1 MALKLD
7 NKNMCAVY
15 GKRATKARYAERYM
29 IEGESVT
36 IAEIAERRGDA
47 HISAA
52 SEKLRAL
59 RKNPNVAAITW
70 ALLGVVK

>member
-1 MALKLD
+1 MLKLD
-7 NKNMCAVY
+7 NKSMCALY

-36 IAEIAERRGDA
+36 IAEIAQRRGDD

-52 SEKLRAL
+52 SDRLRAL

-70 ALLGVVK
+70 ELLGVQK